1 MPIGAVVFLVIAV
14 FLNLPTPKTPVLA
27 GLKAIDWAGSLLI
40 VGAALM
46 VLLGLEF
53 GNVTFPRSS
62 ATVICLITFGA
73 AAVGLFAVNE
83 WKLAA
88 NPIIP
93 LRLFRDRSS
102 VASYAVFSCGN
113 YVLTSLAFYLPLYS
127 QSVLGADALTSGVHL
142 IPLIVSCS
150 LAAAV
155 TGALI
160 QKTGRYLPCMY
171 VAQVLLALGT
181 GLMIYLKFGEPL
193 TKLVIFQ
200 IVVGMGVGMNMEA
213 PLLAAQAAASKIDTA
228 VVIATM
234 GFIRNIATSIAI
246 VVGGVIFQNR
256 MNDQYEGL
264 VAEVGGQVA
273 ASFKGDQAS
282 ANLELIGSLS
292 MHDQDVVRRVYFDSF
307 RAVWIMVCSLAAI
320 VLWSTFTDHMQ
331 YSALQQQACLW
342 WPTCL
347 YGLIT

>member
-1 MPIGAVVFLVIAV
+1 MPIGAIVFLVIAV
-14 FLNLPTPKTPVLA
+14 FLNLPSPRTPVLA
-27 GLKAIDWAGSLLI
+27 GLQAIDWAGSLLI

-53 GNVTFPRSS
+53 GNVTFPWSS

-73 AAVGLFAVNE
+73 AAVGLFVVNE
-83 WKLAA
+83 WKLAV

-127 QSVLGADALTSGVHL
+127 QSVLGVDALTSGVHL

-150 LAAAV
+150 LAAAA

-181 GLMIYLKFGEPL
+181 GLMSYLKFGESL

-200 IVVGMGVGMNMEA
+200 VLVGMGVGMNMEP

-234 GFIRNIATSIAI
+234 GFLRNIATSIAI

-256 MNDQYEGL
+256 MNDQNEGL
-264 VAEVGGQVA
+264 LAKVGVQVA
-273 ASFKGDQAS
+273 SSFEGNQAS
-282 ANLELIGSLS
+282 ANVELIDSLS
-292 MHDQDVVRRVYFDSF
+292 MHDQDAVRRVYFDSF
-307 RAVWIMVCSLAAI
+307 LAVWIMVSFSLDAI
-320 VLWSTFTDHMQ
+320 F
-331 YSALQQQACLW
+331 
-342 WPTCL
+342 
-347 YGLIT
+347 